1 MACSNCYI
9 DLCTVLVCDEKGTI
23 EVPHIASAAGN
34 YTFVLEYLNTAKVY
48 TKTFA
53 AGENLTIEL
62 DCLNENYCYEGYILA
77 PDNTIVTIF
86 TDSAYTAFKFCTK
99 QVSLCQNN

>member
-1 MACSNCYI
+1 MSCSNCYL
-9 DLCTVLVCDEKGTI
+9 DLCEVLVCDEKGTI
-23 EVPHIASAAGN
+23 SIPYVASLAGE

-48 TKTFA
+48 TKAFA
-53 AGENLTIEL
+53 MNESLVIEF
-62 DCLNENYCYEGYILA
+62 DCLNENYCYEGYILD
-77 PDNTIVTIF
+77 PNNTIVTIF